1 MTTAVEIVELEKAFD
16 PSGLAGELR
25 RLVGRPVTRVAA
37 LRRVTLRV
45 ARGEIYGVVG
55 SNGSGKSTLARIVA
69 TLLTPDAGRAR
80 VFGRDVERESADVR
94 RLLNRVS
101 VDASFFKKLSPLE
114 NLVFSGRLYDLPPR
128 AAEPRVRQI
137 LQRLGISGDPLTRP
151 VEQMSRG
158 MQQKVKVAV
167 ARAFLTSPVLL
178 VLDEP
183 TTGLDP
189 ASKRDVQ
196 AFIQEVRDSHDA
208 TVLLMSHDMDEIARL
223 CDRMAVLDD
232 GRIVAEGTPES
243 LAAPGETL
251 EDAFIRLTGHALGD
265 TTNGRSARLEPAGVG
280 EETRP

>member
-16 PSGLAGELR
+16 PSGLVGELR
-25 RLVGRPVTRVAA
+25 RVVGRPTTPVAA

-80 VFGRDVERESADVR
+80 VFGRDVEHESADVR

-114 NLVFSGRLYDLPPR
+114 NLVFSARLYDLPPR
-128 AAEPRVRQI
+128 TAEPRVRQI
-137 LQRLGISGDPLTRP
+137 LQRLGISGGPLTRP

-158 MQQKVKVAV
+158 MQQKVAV

-196 AFIQEVRDSHDA
+196 AFIQEVRDTHDA

-232 GRIVAEGTPES
+232 GRIVAQGTPAS

-265 TTNGRSARLEPAGVG
+265 TTNGRSKRGEPAGVG
-280 EETRP
+280 ETRP

>member
-1 MTTAVEIVELEKAFD
+1 MTTAVEIVDLEKAFD
-16 PSGLAGELR
+16 PSGLVGELR
-25 RLVGRPVTRVAA
+25 RVVGRPSTPVAA
-37 LRRVTLRV
+37 LRRVTLHV

-80 VFGRDVERESADVR
+80 VFGHDVERKSAEIR
-94 RLLNRVS
+94 RMLNRVS

-114 NLVFSGRLYDLPPR
+114 NLVFSARLYDLPPST
-128 AAEPRVRQI
+128 AEPRVREI
-137 LQRLGISGDPLTRP
+137 LQRLGISGAPLNRP

-158 MQQKVKVAV
+158 MQQKVAV
-167 ARAFLTSPVLL
+167 ARAFLTAPVLL

-196 AFIQEVRDSHDA
+196 AFIEEVRDRHDA

-232 GRIVAEGTPES
+232 GRIVAQGTPAS

-265 TTNGRSARLEPAGVG
+265 TTNRRTERAEPAGVG
-280 EETRP
+280 ETRP

>member
-1 MTTAVEIVELEKAFD
+1 MSTAVEIAELEKGFD
-16 PSGLAGELR
+16 PTGLVGELR
-25 RLVGRPVTRVAA
+25 RVVGRPAPRVAA

-69 TLLTPDAGRAR
+69 TLLTPDAGRAL
-80 VFGRDVERESADVR
+80 VFGHDVEREATDVR
-94 RLLNRVS
+94 RMLNRVS

-128 AAEPRVRQI
+128 TAEPRVRQI
-137 LQRLGISGDPLTRP
+137 LQRLGITGATLTRP

-158 MQQKVKVAV
+158 MQQKVAV

-232 GRIVAEGTPES
+232 GRIVAQGTPAS
-243 LAAPGETL
+243 LAAPGESL
-251 EDAFIRLTGHALGD
+251 EDAFIRLTGHSLGD
-265 TTNGRSARLEPAGVG
+265 TTNRRTERAEPAGVG
-280 EETRP
+280 EKQQ

>member
-1 MTTAVEIVELEKAFD
+1 MTTAIEIVELEKTFD
-16 PSGLAGELR
+16 PSGLVGELR
-25 RLVGRPVTRVAA
+25 RLVRRPTTRVAA
-37 LRRVTLRV
+37 LRRVTLHV

-69 TLLTPDAGRAR
+69 TLLIPDAGRAE
-80 VFGRDVERESADVR
+80 VFGHDVQREAVQVR

-101 VDASFFKKLSPLE
+101 VEASFFKKLSPLE
-114 NLVFSGRLYDLPPR
+114 NLIFTARLYDLPPS
-128 AAEPRVRQI
+128 AAEPRVREI
-137 LQRLGISGDPLTRP
+137 LQRLGISGATLGRP
-151 VEQMSRG
+151 IEQMSRG
-158 MQQKVKVAV
+158 MQQKVAV

-196 AFIQEVRDSHDA
+196 AFVQEVRDSHDA
-208 TVLLMSHDMDEIARL
+208 TVLLMSHDMDEVARL

-232 GRIVAEGTPES
+232 GRIVAQGTPTS
-243 LAAPGETL
+243 LTAPGETL

-265 TTNGRSARLEPAGVG
+265 TTDRRTGRGEPARVG
-280 EETRP
+280 KEPT

>member
-1 MTTAVEIVELEKAFD
+1 MTTAIEIVELEKTFD
-16 PSGLAGELR
+16 PSGLVGELR
-25 RLVGRPVTRVAA
+25 RLVRRPTTRVAA
-37 LRRVTLRV
+37 LRRVTLHV

-69 TLLTPDAGRAR
+69 TLLIPDAGRAE
-80 VFGRDVERESADVR
+80 VFGHDVQREAVQVR

-101 VDASFFKKLSPLE
+101 VEASFFKKLSPLE
-114 NLVFSGRLYDLPPR
+114 NLIFTARLYDLPPSD
-128 AAEPRVRQI
+128 AEPRVREI
-137 LQRLGISGDPLTRP
+137 LQRLGISGATLSRP
-151 VEQMSRG
+151 IEQMSRG
-158 MQQKVKVAV
+158 MQQKVAV

-196 AFIQEVRDSHDA
+196 AFVQEVRDNHDA

-232 GRIVAEGTPES
+232 GRIVARGTP
-243 LAAPGETL
+243 AALTGPGETL

-265 TTNGRSARLEPAGVG
+265 TRKRRTGRGEPARVG
-280 EETRP
+280 EEST

>member
-1 MTTAVEIVELEKAFD
+1 MTTAIEIVELEKTFD
-16 PSGLAGELR
+16 PSGLVGELR
-25 RLVGRPVTRVAA
+25 RLVRRPTTRVAA

-69 TLLTPDAGRAR
+69 TLLIPDAGRAE
-80 VFGRDVERESADVR
+80 VFGHDVQRETVQVR

-101 VDASFFKKLSPLE
+101 VEASFFKKLSPLE
-114 NLVFSGRLYDLPPR
+114 NLIFTARLYDLPPSD
-128 AAEPRVRQI
+128 AEPRVREI
-137 LQRLGISGDPLTRP
+137 LQRLGISGATLSRP
-151 VEQMSRG
+151 IEQMSRG
-158 MQQKVKVAV
+158 MQQKVAV

-189 ASKRDVQ
+189 TSKRDVQ
-196 AFIQEVRDSHDA
+196 AFVQEVRDSHDA

-232 GRIVAEGTPES
+232 GRIVARGTP
-243 LAAPGETL
+243 AALTGPGETL

-265 TTNGRSARLEPAGVG
+265 TTDRRTGRGEPARVG
-280 EETRP
+280 EEPT

>member
-1 MTTAVEIVELEKAFD
+1 MTTAVEIVDLEKAFD
-16 PSGLAGELR
+16 PSGLVGELR
-25 RLVGRPVTRVAA
+25 RVVGRPTTPVAA
-37 LRRVTLRV
+37 LRRVTLHV

-80 VFGRDVERESADVR
+80 VFGHDVERKSAEIR
-94 RLLNRVS
+94 RMLNRVS

-114 NLVFSGRLYDLPPR
+114 NLVFSARLYDLPPST
-128 AAEPRVRQI
+128 AEPRVREI
-137 LQRLGISGDPLTRP
+137 LQRLGISGAPLSRP

-158 MQQKVKVAV
+158 MQQKVAV
-167 ARAFLTSPVLL
+167 ARAFLTAPVLL

-232 GRIVAEGTPES
+232 GRIVAQGTPAS

-265 TTNGRSARLEPAGVG
+265 TTNRRTERAEPAGVG
-280 EETRP
+280 ETRP

>member
-1 MTTAVEIVELEKAFD
+1 MTTAVEIVNLEKAFD
-16 PSGLAGELR
+16 PSGLVGELR
-25 RLVGRPVTRVAA
+25 RVVGRPSTPVAA
-37 LRRVTLRV
+37 LRRVTLHV

-80 VFGRDVERESADVR
+80 VFGHDVEHESVEIR
-94 RLLNRVS
+94 RMLNRVS

-114 NLVFSGRLYDLPPR
+114 NLIFSARLYDLPPST
-128 AAEPRVRQI
+128 AEPRVREI
-137 LQRLGISGDPLTRP
+137 LQRLGISGAPLGRP

-158 MQQKVKVAV
+158 MQQKVAV
-167 ARAFLTSPVLL
+167 ARAFLTAPVLL

-196 AFIQEVRDSHDA
+196 VFIQEVRSGHDA

-232 GRIVAEGTPES
+232 GRIVAQGTPAS
-243 LAAPGETL
+243 LAAHGETL

-265 TTNGRSARLEPAGVG
+265 TTNRRTERAEPAGVG
-280 EETRP
+280 ETRP

>member
-1 MTTAVEIVELEKAFD
+1 MTTAVEIVDLEKAFD
-16 PSGLAGELR
+16 PSGLVGELR
-25 RLVGRPVTRVAA
+25 RVVGRPTTPVAA
-37 LRRVTLRV
+37 LRRVTLHV

-80 VFGRDVERESADVR
+80 VFGHDVERKSAEIR
-94 RLLNRVS
+94 RMLNRVS

-114 NLVFSGRLYDLPPR
+114 NLVFSARLYDLPPST
-128 AAEPRVRQI
+128 AEPRVREI
-137 LQRLGISGDPLTRP
+137 LQRLGISGAPLNRP

-158 MQQKVKVAV
+158 MQQKVAV
-167 ARAFLTSPVLL
+167 ARAFLTAPVLL

-232 GRIVAEGTPES
+232 GRIVAQGTPAS

-265 TTNGRSARLEPAGVG
+265 TTNRRTERAEPAGVG
-280 EETRP
+280 ETRP

>member
-1 MTTAVEIVELEKAFD
+1 MSTAVEIAELEKGFD
-16 PSGLAGELR
+16 PTGLVGELR
-25 RLVGRPVTRVAA
+25 RVVGRPAPRVAA

-55 SNGSGKSTLARIVA
+55 SNGSGKSTLARIVT
-69 TLLTPDAGRAR
+69 TLLTPDAGRAL
-80 VFGRDVERESADVR
+80 VFGHDVEREATDVR
-94 RLLNRVS
+94 RMLNRVS

-128 AAEPRVRQI
+128 TAEPRARQI
-137 LQRLGISGDPLTRP
+137 LQRLGITGATLTRP

-158 MQQKVKVAV
+158 MQQKVAV

-232 GRIVAEGTPES
+232 GRIVAQGTPAS
-243 LAAPGETL
+243 LAAPGESL
-251 EDAFIRLTGHALGD
+251 EDAFIRLTGHSLGD
-265 TTNGRSARLEPAGVG
+265 TTNRRTERAEPAGVG
-280 EETRP
+280 EKQQ

>member
-16 PSGLAGELR
+16 PSGLMGELR
-25 RLVGRPVTRVAA
+25 RLVGRPVARVAA
-37 LRRVTLRV
+37 LRRVTLQV

-80 VFGRDVERESADVR
+80 VFGRDVERESAEVR

-114 NLVFSGRLYDLPPR
+114 NLVFSARLYDLPPR
-128 AAEPRVRQI
+128 TSEPRVRQI

-158 MQQKVKVAV
+158 MQQKVAV

-196 AFIQEVRDSHDA
+196 AFIEEVRDCHDA

-232 GRIVAEGTPES
+232 GRIVAEGTPAS
-243 LAAPGETL
+243 LTAPGETL

-265 TTNGRSARLEPAGVG
+265 TTNGRAERGEPAGVG
-280 EETRP
+280 ETRP

>member
-16 PSGLAGELR
+16 PSGLVGELR
-25 RLVGRPVTRVAA
+25 RVMGRPSTPVAA

-69 TLLTPDAGRAR
+69 TLLTPDAGYAR
-80 VFGRDVERESADVR
+80 VFGHDVEHESGEVR
-94 RLLNRVS
+94 RVLNRVS

-114 NLVFSGRLYDLPPR
+114 NLVFSARLYDLPPST
-128 AAEPRVRQI
+128 AEPRVREI
-137 LQRLGISGDPLTRP
+137 LQRLGISGAPLSRP

-158 MQQKVKVAV
+158 MQQKVAV

-232 GRIVAEGTPES
+232 GRIVAQGTPAS
-243 LAAPGETL
+243 LPAPGETL

-265 TTNGRSARLEPAGVG
+265 TTNGRAERDEPAGVG
-280 EETRP
+280 ETRP

>member
-1 MTTAVEIVELEKAFD
+1 MTTAVDIVELEKAFD
-16 PSGLAGELR
+16 PSGLVGELR
-25 RLVGRPVTRVAA
+25 RVVGRPATRVAA

-69 TLLTPDAGRAR
+69 TLLIPDAGRAH
-80 VFGRDVERESADVR
+80 VFGHDVEREATDVR
-94 RLLNRVS
+94 RMLNRVS

-114 NLVFSGRLYDLPPR
+114 NLVFSARLYDLSPR
-128 AAEPRVRQI
+128 TAEPRVREI
-137 LQRLGISGDPLTRP
+137 LQRLGISGPSVTRP

-158 MQQKVKVAV
+158 MQQKVAV
-167 ARAFLTSPVLL
+167 ARAFLTAPVLL

-196 AFIQEVRDSHDA
+196 AFIQEVRAGHDA

-232 GRIVAEGTPES
+232 GRIVAQGTPAS

-265 TTNGRSARLEPAGVG
+265 STNERSERSEPAGVR
-280 EETRP
+280 EEQP

>member
-16 PSGLAGELR
+16 PSGLVGELR
-25 RLVGRPVTRVAA
+25 RVIGRPTTPVAA
-37 LRRVTLRV
+37 LRRVTLQV

-69 TLLTPDAGRAR
+69 TLLTPDAGCAR
-80 VFGRDVERESADVR
+80 VFGHDVERESAEVR

-114 NLVFSGRLYDLPPR
+114 NLVFSARLYDLPPR
-128 AAEPRVRQI
+128 TAEPRVRQI
-137 LQRLGISGDPLTRP
+137 LHRLGISGAPLTRP

-158 MQQKVKVAV
+158 MQQKVAV
-167 ARAFLTSPVLL
+167 ARAFLTAPVLL

-196 AFIQEVRDSHDA
+196 AFIEEVRASHDA

-232 GRIVAEGTPES
+232 GRIVAEGTPAS

-265 TTNGRSARLEPAGVG
+265 TTNGRTERGEPAGVG
-280 EETRP
+280 ETRP

>member
-1 MTTAVEIVELEKAFD
+1 MSTAVEIAELEKGFD
-16 PSGLAGELR
+16 PTGLVGELR
-25 RLVGRPVTRVAA
+25 RVVGRPGPRVAA

-69 TLLTPDAGRAR
+69 TLLTPDAGRAL
-80 VFGRDVERESADVR
+80 VFGHDVEREATDVR
-94 RLLNRVS
+94 RMLNRVS

-128 AAEPRVRQI
+128 TAEPRARQI
-137 LQRLGISGDPLTRP
+137 LQRLGITGATLTRP

-158 MQQKVKVAV
+158 MQQKVAV

-232 GRIVAEGTPES
+232 GRIVAQGTPAS
-243 LAAPGETL
+243 LAAPGESL
-251 EDAFIRLTGHALGD
+251 EDAFIRLTGHSLGD
-265 TTNGRSARLEPAGVG
+265 TTNRRTERAEPAGVG
-280 EETRP
+280 EKQQ

>member
-1 MTTAVEIVELEKAFD
+1 MTTAVDIVELEKAFD
-16 PSGLAGELR
+16 PSGLVGELR
-25 RLVGRPVTRVAA
+25 RVVGRPTTRVAA

-69 TLLTPDAGRAR
+69 TLLTADGGRAR
-80 VFGRDVERESADVR
+80 VFGLDVEREATDVR

-114 NLVFSGRLYDLPPR
+114 NLVFSARLYDLSPHT
-128 AAEPRVRQI
+128 AEPRVRQI
-137 LQRLGISGDPLTRP
+137 LQRLGIDGPSVTRP

-158 MQQKVKVAV
+158 MQQKVAV
-167 ARAFLTSPVLL
+167 ARAFLTAPVLL

-232 GRIVAEGTPES
+232 GRIVAEGTPAS

-265 TTNGRSARLEPAGVG
+265 TTNNRGKRDEPARVR
-280 EETRP
+280 EEQP

>member
-1 MTTAVEIVELEKAFD
+1 MTTAVDIVELEKAFD
-16 PSGLAGELR
+16 PSGLVGELR
-25 RLVGRPVTRVAA
+25 RVVGRPATRVAA

-45 ARGEIYGVVG
+45 ERGEIYGVVG

-80 VFGRDVERESADVR
+80 VFGHDVEREATDVR
-94 RLLNRVS
+94 RMLNRVS

-114 NLVFSGRLYDLPPR
+114 NLVFSARLYDLSPR
-128 AAEPRVRQI
+128 TAEPRVRQI
-137 LQRLGISGDPLTRP
+137 LQRLGISGPSITRP

-158 MQQKVKVAV
+158 MQQKVAV
-167 ARAFLTSPVLL
+167 ARAFLTAPVLL

-196 AFIQEVRDSHDA
+196 AFIQEVRAGHDA

-232 GRIVAEGTPES
+232 GRIVAQGTPAS

-265 TTNGRSARLEPAGVG
+265 TTTERTERGEPAGVG
-280 EETRP
+280 EEQP

>member
-1 MTTAVEIVELEKAFD
+1 MTTAVDIVELEKDFD
-16 PSGLAGELR
+16 PSGLVGELR
-25 RLVGRPVTRVAA
+25 RVIGRPATRVAA

-69 TLLTPDAGRAR
+69 TLLTPDAGRAH
-80 VFGRDVERESADVR
+80 VFGHDVERESAEVR

-114 NLVFSGRLYDLPPR
+114 NLVFSARLYDLPPR
-128 AAEPRVRQI
+128 TAEPRVRQI
-137 LQRLGISGDPLTRP
+137 LQRLGISGAPITRP

-158 MQQKVKVAV
+158 MQQKVAV
-167 ARAFLTSPVLL
+167 ARAFLTAPVLL

-196 AFIQEVRDSHDA
+196 AFIQEVRAGHDA
-208 TVLLMSHDMDEIARL
+208 TVLLMSHDMDEIDRL

-232 GRIVAEGTPES
+232 GRIVAQGTPAS

-265 TTNGRSARLEPAGVG
+265 TTNERRERAEPAGIR
-280 EETRP
+280 EEQP

>member
-1 MTTAVEIVELEKAFD
+1 MTTAIEIVELEKTFD
-16 PSGLAGELR
+16 PSGLVGELR
-25 RLVGRPVTRVAA
+25 RLVRRPTTRVAA

-69 TLLTPDAGRAR
+69 TLLIPDAGRAE
-80 VFGRDVERESADVR
+80 VFGHDVQRETVQVR

-101 VDASFFKKLSPLE
+101 VEASFFKKLSPLE
-114 NLVFSGRLYDLPPR
+114 NLIFTARLYDLPPSD
-128 AAEPRVRQI
+128 AEPRVREI
-137 LQRLGISGDPLTRP
+137 LQRLGISGATLSRP
-151 VEQMSRG
+151 IEQML
-158 MQQKVKVAV
+158 AV

-189 ASKRDVQ
+189 TSKRDVQ
-196 AFIQEVRDSHDA
+196 AFVQEVRGSHDA

-232 GRIVAEGTPES
+232 GRIVAQGTPTS
-243 LAAPGETL
+243 LTAPGETL

-265 TTNGRSARLEPAGVG
+265 TTDRRTGRGEPARVG
-280 EETRP
+280 KEPT

>member
-16 PSGLAGELR
+16 PSGLVGELR
-25 RLVGRPVTRVAA
+25 RVIGRPTTRVAA
-37 LRRVTLRV
+37 LRRVTLHV

-80 VFGRDVERESADVR
+80 VFGRDVEGESTDVR

-114 NLVFSGRLYDLPPR
+114 NLVFSARLYDVPPR
-128 AAEPRVRQI
+128 TAEPRVRQI
-137 LQRLGISGDPLTRP
+137 LQRLGISGAPLTRP

-158 MQQKVKVAV
+158 MQQKVAV
-167 ARAFLTSPVLL
+167 ARAFLTAPVLL

-232 GRIVAEGTPES
+232 GRIVAEGTPAS

-265 TTNGRSARLEPAGVG
+265 TTNGRAERVEPAGVG
-280 EETRP
+280 EESS

>member
-1 MTTAVEIVELEKAFD
+1 MTTAVDIVELEKAFD
-16 PSGLAGELR
+16 PSGLVGELR
-25 RLVGRPVTRVAA
+25 RVIGRPATRVAA

-45 ARGEIYGVVG
+45 ARGGIYGVVG

-69 TLLTPDAGRAR
+69 TLLTPDAGRAH
-80 VFGRDVERESADVR
+80 VFGHDVERESAEVR

-114 NLVFSGRLYDLPPR
+114 NLVFSARLYDLPPR
-128 AAEPRVRQI
+128 TAEPRVRQI
-137 LQRLGISGDPLTRP
+137 LQRLGISGAPITRP

-158 MQQKVKVAV
+158 MQQKVAV
-167 ARAFLTSPVLL
+167 ARAFLTAPVLL

-196 AFIQEVRDSHDA
+196 AFIQEVRAGHDA
-208 TVLLMSHDMDEIARL
+208 TVLLMSHDMDEIDRL

-232 GRIVAEGTPES
+232 GRIVAQGTPAS

-265 TTNGRSARLEPAGVG
+265 TTNERRERAEPAGIR
-280 EETRP
+280 EEQP